1 MTLPKIYVN
10 GVLRTWGD
18 ELYGDDVHVVRPRKS
33 GTGLKLPP
41 RRPSPRT
48 HLRASGIVRI
58 RQALEATT
66 RRAPEVVVKISGG
79 GKGMKAIRGHL
90 DYISRNGQVALENQD
105 GDMLAGRDDIRDL
118 KNEFQSGG
126 FGIPEE
132 STVREAFNIVL
143 SMPPGTDRNAV
154 HDSVRSFAAEEFG
167 ENFRYVFACHT
178 DEAHPH
184 VHLCVIAR
192 SNDGTRLNP
201 RKADLQDW
209 RESFAGH
216 LREHGID
223 ANATRRQARGV
234 TRVPVPQPVVNMQK
248 KRGAAPGCRQSTT
261 PPMDAGHTLAGD
273 RSETGQ
279 KVLRAYGAMAK
290 AMAESEDVEDRKMAV
305 EIVKLVKQMPSIQ
318 GAHMSREPDRPNRS
332 NLSRPDAPKRTARDQ
347 ASIGGSDEPS
357 R

>member
-1 MTLPKIYVN
+1 VTRPKIYVN
-10 GVLRTWGD
+10 GILRTWGD
-18 ELYGDDVHVVRPRKS
+18 ELYGDDVRDVRPRTS
-33 GTGLKLPP
+33 GTGLRLPP

-48 HLRASGIVRI
+48 QRRASGVVRI

-66 RRAPEVVVKISGG
+66 RKAPEVVVKISGG
-79 GKGMKAIRGHL
+79 GKGMKAIRAHL

-105 GDMLAGRDDIRDL
+105 GDVLIGRDDIRDL
-118 KNEFQSGG
+118 KSEFQSGG

-132 STVREAFNIVL
+132 GTVREAFNIVL
-143 SMPPGTDRNAV
+143 SMPPGTDRIAV
-154 HDSVRSFAAEEFG
+154 HDSVRSFAADEFG

-184 VHLCVIAR
+184 VHLCVVAR
-192 SNDGTRLNP
+192 ANDGTRLNP

-234 TRVPVPQPVVNMQK
+234 TRVPVPQPVLNMQK
-248 KRGAAPGCRQSTT
+248 KRGAAPARRQST
-261 PPMDAGHTLAGD
+261 PPLDARHTRAGD

-279 KVLRAYGAMAK
+279 KVLRAYGTIAK
-290 AMAESEDVEDRKMAV
+290 AMAESEDVEDRKLAV
-305 EIVKLVKQMPSIQ
+305 EIVKLVKQMPSVQ
-318 GAHMSREPDRPNRS
+318 HAQMPREPDRPDGSNPPRS
-332 NLSRPDAPKRTARDQ
+332 DAPKRAARNRGY
-347 ASIGGSDEPS
+347 SGGSDEPS

>member
-1 MTLPKIYVN
+1 MTRPKIYVN
-10 GVLRTWGD
+10 GILRTWGD
-18 ELYGDDVHVVRPRKS
+18 ELYGDDVRDVRPRTS
-33 GTGLKLPP
+33 GTGLRLPP

-48 HLRASGIVRI
+48 QRRASGVVRI

-66 RRAPEVVVKISGG
+66 RKAPEVVVKISGG
-79 GKGMKAIRGHL
+79 GKGMKAIRAHL

-105 GDMLAGRDDIRDL
+105 GDVLIGRDDIRDL
-118 KNEFQSGG
+118 KSEFQSGG

-132 STVREAFNIVL
+132 GTVREAFNIVL
-143 SMPPGTDRNAV
+143 SMPPGTDRIAV
-154 HDSVRSFAAEEFG
+154 HDSVRSFAADEFG
-167 ENFRYVFACHT
+167 ENFRYAFACHT

-184 VHLCVIAR
+184 VHLCVVAR

-201 RKADLQDW
+201 RKAELQDW
-209 RESFAGH
+209 RESFAAH

-234 TRVPVPQPVVNMQK
+234 TRVPVPQPIVNMQK
-248 KRGAAPGCRQSTT
+248 KRGAAPGRPHST
-261 PPMDAGHTLAGD
+261 PPLDTRHTQAGD
-273 RSETGQ
+273 RSEVGQ
-279 KVLRAYGAMAK
+279 KVLHAYGAMAK

-318 GAHMSREPDRPNRS
+318 RAHMSRESDRPDRSSSPR
-332 NLSRPDAPKRTARDQ
+332 LDAPKRTGRNREPN
-347 ASIGGSDEPS
+347 GGSDEPS

>member
-1 MTLPKIYVN
+1 V
-10 GVLRTWGD
+10 
-18 ELYGDDVHVVRPRKS
+18 
-33 GTGLKLPP
+33 
-41 RRPSPRT
+41 
-48 HLRASGIVRI
+48 
-58 RQALEATT
+58 LEATT
-66 RRAPEVVVKISGG
+66 RTAPEVVVKISGG
-79 GKGMKAIRGHL
+79 GRGMKAIRAHL
-90 DYISRNGQVALENQD
+90 DYISRNGKVALENQD
-105 GDMLAGRDDIRDL
+105 GDALVGRDDIRDL
-118 KNEFQSGG
+118 KTELQFGG

-143 SMPPGTDRNAV
+143 SMPPETDRTAV

-201 RKADLQDW
+201 RKADLQGW
-209 RESFAGH
+209 RESFAAH

-248 KRGAAPGCRQSTT
+248 KRGAAPGRRQSM
-261 PPMDAGHTLAGD
+261 PPLDTGHTQAGD

-318 GAHMSREPDRPNRS
+318 HARVPHEPDRPDRS
-332 NLSRPDAPKRTARDQ
+332 NSPRTDAPKRSARNREPT
-347 ASIGGSDEPS
+347 GGSDEPTK
-357 R
+357 

>member
-1 MTLPKIYVN
+1 M
-10 GVLRTWGD
+10 
-18 ELYGDDVHVVRPRKS
+18 
-33 GTGLKLPP
+33 
-41 RRPSPRT
+41 
-48 HLRASGIVRI
+48 
-58 RQALEATT
+58 
-66 RRAPEVVVKISGG
+66 VVKISGG
-79 GKGMKAIRGHL
+79 GRGMKAIRAHL
-90 DYISRNGQVALENQD
+90 DYISRNGKVALENQD
-105 GDMLAGRDDIRDL
+105 GDALVGRNDIRDL
-118 KNEFQSGG
+118 KTELQFGG

-143 SMPPGTDRNAV
+143 SMPPGTDRTAV
-154 HDSVRSFAAEEFG
+154 HDSVRSFAAKEFG
-167 ENFRYVFACHT
+167 ESFRYVFACHT

-209 RESFAGH
+209 RESFAAH

-223 ANATRRQARGV
+223 ANATRRLARGV
-234 TRVPVPQPVVNMQK
+234 TKVPVPQPVVNMQK
-248 KRGAAPGCRQSTT
+248 KRGTAPERQQAT
-261 PPMDAGHTLAGD
+261 PDLDARHTQAGG
-273 RSETGQ
+273 RSSTGQ

-318 GAHMSREPDRPNRS
+318 HARMPREPDRPDRS
-332 NLSRPDAPKRTARDQ
+332 GSPRLDAPKRTVQNREPN
-347 ASIGGSDEPS
+347 GGSDEPS

>member
-41 RRPSPRT
+41 RRPSSRT
-48 HLRASGIVRI
+48 QRRASGVVRI

-66 RRAPEVVVKISGG
+66 RKAPEVVVKISGG
-79 GKGMKAIRGHL
+79 GKGMKAIRAHL

-209 RESFAGH
+209 RESFAAH

-223 ANATRRQARGV
+223 ANATRRLARGV
-234 TRVPVPQPVVNMQK
+234 TKVPVPQPVVNMQK
-248 KRGAAPGCRQSTT
+248 KRGTAPERQQATS
-261 PPMDAGHTLAGD
+261 PLDARRPQTGD
-273 RSETGQ
+273 RSGTERN
-279 KVLRAYGAMAK
+279 VLRAYGAIAK
-290 AMAESEDVEDRKMAV
+290 AMAESEDVRDRKMAI
-305 EIVKLVKQMPSIQ
+305 EIVQLVKHMPAVQ
-318 GAHMSREPDRPNRS
+318 LEQSRSQPNQPDRLATKLSGAKRS
-332 NLSRPDAPKRTARDQ
+332 LDGSRGSGPDD
-347 ASIGGSDEPS
+347 PS

>member
-10 GVLRTWGD
+10 GILQTWGD
-18 ELYGDDVHVVRPRKS
+18 ELFGSTARVVRPRKA
-33 GTGLKLPP
+33 GTGVMLPP
-41 RRPSPRT
+41 RTPSPSRRARPS
-48 HLRASGIVRI
+48 GVVRI
-58 RQALEATT
+58 RQTLAATT
-66 RRAPEVVVKISGG
+66 KKAPEVVVKISGG
-79 GKGMKAIRGHL
+79 GMGMKVIRAHL

-105 GDMLAGRDDIRDL
+105 GDVLTGRDDIRDL
-118 KNEFQSGG
+118 KTELQFSG

-143 SMPPGTDRNAV
+143 SMPPGTDRTAV
-154 HDSVRSFAAEEFG
+154 HDSVRSFAADQFG
-167 ENFRYVFACHT
+167 KDFRYLFACHT

-209 RESFAGH
+209 RESFAAN

-248 KRGAAPGCRQSTT
+248 KRGTAPGRPQAT
-261 PPMDAGHTLAGD
+261 PPLDARCTRAGD

-279 KVLRAYGAMAK
+279 KVLRAYGTMAK
-290 AMAESEDVEDRKMAV
+290 AMAESEDVEDRKLAV
-305 EIVKLVKQMPSIQ
+305 EIVKLVKQMPSVQ
-318 GAHMSREPDRPNRS
+318 HAHMPREPDWPDRS
-332 NLSRPDAPKRTARDQ
+332 SSPRPDVPKRMARNREPN
-347 ASIGGSDEPS
+347 GGSDEPS